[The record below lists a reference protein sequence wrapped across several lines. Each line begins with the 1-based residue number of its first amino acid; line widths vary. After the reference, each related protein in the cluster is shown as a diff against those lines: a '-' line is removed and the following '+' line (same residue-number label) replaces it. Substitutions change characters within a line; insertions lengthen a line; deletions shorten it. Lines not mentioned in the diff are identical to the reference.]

1 MERRKQADQGPWC
14 LRNHML
20 VNSLGLHFTSY
31 PRFGAEESA
40 TRNMTQHTQ
49 LKTGPNYMLSTRKYF
64 KYNNFSRLKVK
75 GYKKMYH
82 ANINQKK
89 TGVAIY

>member
-1 MERRKQADQGPWC
+1 MFEEPHAGEFPGFAFY
-14 LRNHML
+14 L
-20 VNSLGLHFTSY
+20 TY

-40 TRNMTQHTQ
+40 TRNMTQYTQ
-49 LKTGPNYMLSTRKYF
+49 LKTGSNYMLSTRKYF
-64 KYNNFSRLKVK
+64 KYNNLGRLKVK